1 MKKKNP
7 EREEKLRQF
16 RRDYHRIALET
27 FAPPSAGASPYEKIR
42 YFLQVHLTPELTQH
56 QIPQEYLDAWYVEDI
71 DAYTDYI
78 QRHDMEADNER
89 TLPFRV
95 FMEAQAGHD
104 DYYSILRDEEDYRTP
119 GSWVWRC
126 RRCGR
131 STFFITR
138 RCCARWNLTHCVWAS
153 SPKPSKK
160 CATWRTISS
169 PRVSTGIPKR
179 NFAEKTDSITTAHPL
194 YRPNER
200 I

>member
-56 QIPQEYLDAWYVEDI
+56 QIPQEYLDAWYIEDI

-95 FMEAQAGHD
+95 FMEA
-104 DYYSILRDEEDYRTP
+104 
-119 GSWVWRC
+119 
-126 RRCGR
+126 
-131 STFFITR
+131 
-138 RCCARWNLTHCVWAS
+138 
-153 SPKPSKK
+153 
-160 CATWRTISS
+160 
-169 PRVSTGIPKR
+169 
-179 NFAEKTDSITTAHPL
+179 
-194 YRPNER
+194 
-200 I
+200 